1 MKRLFISFIMAV
13 AMIAAQP
20 TQAATSSYTAH
31 GDTATIIDGTDTVV
45 ITSKVAGLV
54 EKIAQSNILE
64 HLDDT
69 IVDNNKDYDYNYEE
83 QASNRDETF
92 ISVNAIWSG
101 VARKIVVYTIVA
113 TVLIIFFVLF
123 FRHANR
129 RRKYK
134 VLEKAI
140 ENNYPLPEGIFSDK
154 GNKTVYVQQP
164 AYGPAQP
171 AQAPNATQSTVEGTP
186 VPPPY
191 RSYDNLGATA
201 DKGATKQHF
210 NPMNEQF
217 NWHALR
223 GVGATAAGLGG
234 IVFGL
239 ATGAEPL
246 IGIFCIPLFIGGF
259 KMFASYMDQRNAILA
274 ARSYYNANANANGNV
289 NANANANNANVNANN
304 GSVPGASTP
313 VPPQQPTSETT
324 TPPEL

>member
-1 MKRLFISFIMAV
+1 MKRFFLTLIMAV

-20 TQAATSSYTAH
+20 TQAAQSSYTAH

-69 IVDNNKDYDYNYEE
+69 IVDNNKEYDYDTQE
-83 QASNRDETF
+83 QASNRDETI
-92 ISVNAIWSG
+92 ISVSETWSG
-101 VARKIVVYTIVA
+101 VARRIVGYLVVA
-113 TVLIIFFVLF
+113 TVLIIFFVLY

-129 RRKYK
+129 LRKYK

-140 ENNYPLPEGIFSDK
+140 ENNYQLPEGIFSDK

-164 AYGPAQP
+164 VYGPAQP
-171 AQAPNATQSTVEGTP
+171 AQQAAQAPQASSDPVTGTP
-186 VPPPY
+186 IAPPY

-201 DKGATKQHF
+201 TQGTTKQHF

-217 NWHALR
+217 NWHGLK

-234 IVFGL
+234 IIFGL

-246 IGIFCIPLFIGGF
+246 VGIFCIPLFIGGF

-274 ARSYYNANANANGNV
+274 ARSYYNANNSANANGT
-289 NANANANNANVNANN
+289 
-304 GSVPGASTP
+304 VPGAPTAEN
-313 VPPQQPTSETT
+313 QQQTTNETT

>member
-1 MKRLFISFIMAV
+1 MKRLFITLIMAV

-92 ISVNAIWSG
+92 ISVNESWSR
-101 VARKIVVYTIVA
+101 VARKIVGYIIVA
-113 TVLIIFFVLF
+113 TVLIIFFVLY
-123 FRHANR
+123 FRYANR

-154 GNKTVYVQQP
+154 GNRTVYVQQP
-164 AYGPAQP
+164 TYGPAQA
-171 AQAPNATQSTVEGTP
+171 AQAPNAVQDPVEGTP

-239 ATGAEPL
+239 VTGAEPL

-274 ARSYYNANANANGNV
+274 ARSYYNANV
-289 NANANANNANVNANN
+289 NANANNNVNVNANVNANANN
-304 GSVPGASTP
+304 GSVPGVSTP